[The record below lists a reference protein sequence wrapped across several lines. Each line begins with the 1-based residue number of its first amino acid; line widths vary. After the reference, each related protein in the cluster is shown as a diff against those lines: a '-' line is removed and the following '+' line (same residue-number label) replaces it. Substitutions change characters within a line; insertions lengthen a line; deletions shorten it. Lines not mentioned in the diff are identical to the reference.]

1 MGHLS
6 FERPSAVVSA
16 GIDASPGDHPLVYII
31 SLVAAVEM
39 ARPSGAGP

>member
-1 MGHLS
+1 MGHLP

-16 GIDASPGDHPLVYII
+16 GIDASTGDYPLVYII